1 MEPKKIDGDETAMR
15 ETMETPGVH
24 NSGAVWQTRE
34 TYCEPGFKGIFT
46 SYYVALCAVF
56 AALGGLLFG
65 YDQGVVS
72 VILTE
77 EQFLTRFTRIDEGSG
92 NA

>member
-1 MEPKKIDGDETAMR
+1 MEHKKIDGDETAMH

-34 TYCEPGFKGIFT
+34 TYCEPGFKGIFA

-77 EQFLTRFTRIDEGSG
+77 EQFLTRFTRID
-92 NA
+92 